1 MEKKVD
7 IDSAHDV
14 ANPKELPAE
23 LSDSIKTPLMCFW
36 IFLAMIC
43 WM

>member
-23 LSDSIKTPLMCFW
+23 LSDSIKTPLMCF
-36 IFLAMIC
+36 
-43 WM
+43 